1 MVHIYSGWDHF
12 PVVALAERGM
22 MGIFRRRVWEYF
34 ESFLWSEKQ
43 ERGEWVRM
51 LWLVNRGDAGQQH
64 VMLRILFQV
73 CCCWRLFP
81 GVLAAEEECEWQPG
95 AGTEQQPAPVPGACG
110 EPRSAFRVRGS
121 ELAGTQGSA
130 WDAEPLQPPCC
141 TSPTVLLTSS
151 NSLLFRVR
159 LWNVPWWIQI
169 SKTCWKVSQLESFA
183 GNAFSEL
190 CSGNGLSG
198 SFSFL
203 FFSVFLLKNSASNV
217 LYTEGSGATATE
229 QRWIDV
235 VQENL

>member
-73 CCCWRLFP
+73 SCCWRLFP

-95 AGTEQQPAPVPGACG
+95 AGTEQQPAPVPAQSRA
-110 EPRSAFRVRGS
+110 PRSVSAALS
-121 ELAGTQGSA
+121 SQGSRA
-130 WDAEPLQPPCC
+130 
-141 TSPTVLLTSS
+141 VLGMLS
-151 NSLLFRVR
+151 
-159 LWNVPWWIQI
+159 
-169 SKTCWKVSQLESFA
+169 
-183 GNAFSEL
+183 L
-190 CSGNGLSG
+190 CSLRAAPLPLCCWPLLIPCSSEYDFEMCHDESKLVRHAGRFHSWSPLREMLSLNYAQG
-198 SFSFL
+198 MDFQVAFLSF
-203 FFSVFLLKNSASNV
+203 FFSIPA
-217 LYTEGSGATATE
+217 
-229 QRWIDV
+229 
-235 VQENL
+235 